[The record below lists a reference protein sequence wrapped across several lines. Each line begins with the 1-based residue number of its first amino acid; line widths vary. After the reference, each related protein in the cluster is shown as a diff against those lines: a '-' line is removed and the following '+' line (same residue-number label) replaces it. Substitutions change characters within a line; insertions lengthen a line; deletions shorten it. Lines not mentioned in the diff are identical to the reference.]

1 MILDDIIVKK
11 KKQVE
16 MKKIEKPLDDILK
29 EIKNEKNVRNFK
41 EALRSDDISIIA
53 EIKKASPSKGII
65 LDDFDHTKIA
75 KLYENVDVEA
85 ISVLTEKNYF
95 KGDDAYINDVK
106 KITSKPILRKDFIFD
121 EYQIYESKLIGAD
134 AVLLIVAVLGDDLKK
149 FYDTAKKIGL
159 DAIVEVH
166 DERELEIAL
175 NANVDILGINN
186 RDLKDF
192 RVDLRTTERLI
203 RYVPSGVL
211 LVSESGI
218 KTPDDVKFLKSLGVN
233 AVLIGETLMNIIKN
247 GGKIDDF
254 VIQSKG
260 VYNDI
265 GENMWNKADRRCGI
279 P

>member
-41 EALRSDDISIIA
+41 EALMGDDMSIIA

-65 LDDFDHTKIA
+65 LDDFDHIKIA
-75 KLYENVDVEA
+75 KLYEDINVEA

-192 RVDLRTTERLI
+192 RIDLKTTERLI

-233 AVLIGETLMNIIKN
+233 AVLIGETFMNIIKN

-260 VYNDI
+260 V
-265 GENMWNKADRRCGI
+265 
-279 P
+279 

>member
-1 MILDDIIVKK
+1 MILDDIVVKK
-11 KKQVE
+11 KIQLE
-16 MKKIEKPLDDILK
+16 IKKIEKPLDDILK
-29 EIKNEKNVRNFK
+29 EIKSDKNVRNFK
-41 EALRSDDISIIA
+41 EALMGDDISIIA
-53 EIKKASPSKGII
+53 EIKKASPSKGIMVE
-65 LDDFDHTKIA
+65 DFDHIKIA
-75 KLYENVDVEA
+75 KLYENADVDA
-85 ISVLTEKNYF
+85 ISVLTERNYF

-106 KITSKPILRKDFIFD
+106 EVTSKPILRKDFIFD

-159 DAIVEVH
+159 NAIVEVH

-192 RVDLRTTERLI
+192 RIDLSTTERLI
-203 RYVPSGVL
+203 RYVPSSVL

-218 KTPDDVKFLKSLGVN
+218 KTSDDVKFLKSLGVN
-233 AVLIGETLMNIIKN
+233 AVLIGETFMNIIKN

-260 VYNDI
+260 V
-265 GENMWNKADRRCGI
+265 
-279 P
+279 

>member
-11 KKQVE
+11 KIQVE
-16 MKKIEKPLDDILK
+16 IKKIEKPLDGILK
-29 EIKNEKNVRNFK
+29 EIKNDKNMRNFK
-41 EALRSDDISIIA
+41 EALIGDDISIIA
-53 EIKKASPSKGII
+53 EIKKASPSKGIMVE
-65 LDDFDHTKIA
+65 DFDHIKIA
-75 KLYENVDVEA
+75 KLYENVDVDA

-106 KITSKPILRKDFIFD
+106 EVTSKPILRKDFIFD

-134 AVLLIVAVLGDDLKK
+134 AVLLIVTVLGDDLKK

-192 RVDLRTTERLI
+192 HVDLRTTERLV

-218 KTPDDVKFLKSLGVN
+218 KTSDDVKFLKSLGVN
-233 AVLIGETLMNIIKN
+233 AVLIGETFMNIIKN

-260 VYNDI
+260 V
-265 GENMWNKADRRCGI
+265 
-279 P
+279 

>member
-1 MILDDIIVKK
+1 MILDDIIFKK

-16 MKKIEKPLDDILK
+16 MKKIKKTLDDILK
-29 EIKNEKNVRNFK
+29 EIKNDKDVRNFK
-41 EALRSDDISIIA
+41 EALKAEDISIIA
-53 EIKKASPSKGII
+53 EIKKASPSRGTI
-65 LDDFDHTKIA
+65 LDDFDHIKIA
-75 KLYENVDVEA
+75 KLYEDANIEA

-95 KGDDAYINDVK
+95 KGDDSYINDVK
-106 KITSKPILRKDFIFD
+106 EVTSKPILRKDFIFD

-149 FYDTAKKIGL
+149 FYDIAKKIGL

-192 RVDLRTTERLI
+192 RVDLKTTERLI

-233 AVLIGETLMNIIKN
+233 AVLIGETFMNIIKN

-260 VYNDI
+260 V
-265 GENMWNKADRRCGI
+265 
-279 P
+279 

>member
-41 EALRSDDISIIA
+41 EALMGDDMSIIA

-65 LDDFDHTKIA
+65 LDDFDHIKIA
-75 KLYENVDVEA
+75 KLYEDINVEA

-192 RVDLRTTERLI
+192 RIDLKTTEKLI

-218 KTPDDVKFLKSLGVN
+218 KIPDDVKFLKSLGVN

-260 VYNDI
+260 V
-265 GENMWNKADRRCGI
+265 
-279 P
+279 

>member
-1 MILDDIIVKK
+1 MILDDIIFKK

-29 EIKNEKNVRNFK
+29 EIKNDKDVRNFK

-65 LDDFDHTKIA
+65 LDDFDHIKIA
-75 KLYENVDVEA
+75 KLYEDINVEA

-192 RVDLRTTERLI
+192 RVDLKTTERLI

-233 AVLIGETLMNIIKN
+233 AVLIGETFMNIIKN

-260 VYNDI
+260 V
-265 GENMWNKADRRCGI
+265 
-279 P
+279 

>member
-41 EALRSDDISIIA
+41 EALMGDDMSIIA

-65 LDDFDHTKIA
+65 LDDFDHIKIA
-75 KLYENVDVEA
+75 KLYEDINVEA

-192 RVDLRTTERLI
+192 RVDLKTTERLI

-233 AVLIGETLMNIIKN
+233 AVLIGETFMNIIKN

-260 VYNDI
+260 V
-265 GENMWNKADRRCGI
+265 
-279 P
+279 

>member
-1 MILDDIIVKK
+1 MILDDIVVKK
-11 KKQVE
+11 KIQLE
-16 MKKIEKPLDDILK
+16 IKKIEKPLDDILK
-29 EIKNEKNVRNFK
+29 EIKSDKNVRNFK
-41 EALRSDDISIIA
+41 EALMGDDISIIA
-53 EIKKASPSKGII
+53 EIKKASPSKGIMVE
-65 LDDFDHTKIA
+65 DFDHIKIA
-75 KLYENVDVEA
+75 KLYENADVDA
-85 ISVLTEKNYF
+85 ISVLTERNYF

-106 KITSKPILRKDFIFD
+106 EVTSKPILRKDFIFD

-159 DAIVEVH
+159 NAIVEVH

-192 RVDLRTTERLI
+192 RIDLSTTERFI
-203 RYVPSGVL
+203 RYVPSSVL

-218 KTPDDVKFLKSLGVN
+218 KTSDDVKFLKSLGVN
-233 AVLIGETLMNIIKN
+233 AVLIGETFMNIIKN

-260 VYNDI
+260 V
-265 GENMWNKADRRCGI
+265 
-279 P
+279 